1 MRSPGLDL
9 PYVANE
15 GKLVAM
21 AASPGAEAVLNA
33 MRRHPLGPEAQI
45 IGRAVPEH
53 PSMVLMKIRVGG
65 TRIVEAMFGE
75 QLPRIC

>member
-1 MRSPGLDL
+1 M

-15 GKLVAM
+15 GKLVAT
-21 AASPGAEAVLNA
+21 ASPGAEAVRNA